1 MCLPDGMLKNY
12 FTIALRQLRRN
23 GTNSILNLF
32 GLAIGIACAGLIFL
46 WVEDEWTFNSNHL
59 NKDNIY
65 LVKVNAKVD
74 NGVFTHSS
82 TPGPLA
88 PLLKQTLPGVVNAC
102 RTTEENN
109 SVLFRIG
116 DRSVYAAGGY
126 ADPSIFDI
134 FTLPFTQGD
143 PHTAFD
149 QLYSIVITEST
160 AKKFFGNDM
169 QVIGKTVRA
178 DNKQDFV
185 VTGVIKDQPR
195 NSSLQFEWLSPFEI
209 HHRESMPYI
218 DRWNNFGTTTYV
230 QLKPGTPVAT
240 INHQWNDP
248 RYDFTTQ
255 RKESTASTDHIFLFG
270 MNNWRLYNDFDNG
283 LPTGN
288 GRIQYVRLFTSIA
301 WIILLIAC
309 INFMNLATAR
319 SEKRAR
325 EVGVRKVLGAAKSS
339 LIGQFIGESLMMA
352 VVASLAA
359 ILIMSFT
366 LPAFNLLVD
375 KQLSLGLGQS
385 THWLAVLLIT
395 LICGLIAGS
404 YPSIYLSSFN
414 PALVLK
420 GVKMKAGSAAF
431 IRKGL
436 VVLQFTASIVLVIST
451 IIIYQQ
457 IRHVKD
463 RNLGFNKEHLV
474 QLTLQGEM
482 KNNFQVIR
490 QAFIQ
495 TGAVSD
501 AALADHETLSDG
513 NNTTGITWPGKD
525 PNSQIVIS
533 IRLTSQEYLSTMGMQ
548 LESGRNFEA
557 TDEVQFKDDRPKD
570 SNLVFHILI
579 SASLEKLI
587 GKGSAIGKTIEYN
600 SNWGVQHLIVAG
612 VVKDYLY
619 GDMYGHPSPVIFYS
633 MPHFTSLMYVRTAPN
648 ARPDEALAAMESVLK
663 KYNPGYPFTYSF
675 VDEQFNRKFQN
686 ETLISNLSRVFAFLA
701 ILISCLGL
709 FGLAAYTAE
718 RRTKE
723 IGIRKVLGAST
734 GGIARLLSNEFLRLV
749 VIACI
754 IAFPVGWL
762 TMSNW
767 LKGYAYRIDISWW
780 VFALAGIVAVLIAL
794 ATVSYQAFKAAIANP
809 VKSMRTE

>member
-1 MCLPDGMLKNY
+1 MLKNY
-12 FTIALRQLRRN
+12 FTIALRQLRRS
-23 GTNSILNLF
+23 GTNSLLNLF

-46 WVEDEWTFNSNHL
+46 WVEDEWTFNGNHL
-59 NKDNIY
+59 DKDNIY

-82 TPGPLA
+82 TPSPLA
-88 PLLKQTLPGVVNAC
+88 PLLKQALPGVVNTC

-143 PHTAFD
+143 RHTAFD

-160 AKKFFGNDM
+160 AKKFFGNDA
-169 QVIGKTVRA
+169 QVVGKTVRA

-195 NSSLQFEWLSPFEI
+195 NSTLQFEWLSPYEI
-209 HHRESMPYI
+209 YRRQGMPYI

-230 QLKPGTPVAT
+230 QLKPGTPVTA
-240 INHQWNDP
+240 INRGWSDP

-309 INFMNLATAR
+309 INFMNLATER

-325 EVGVRKVLGAAKSS
+325 EVGVRKVLGAAKTS
-339 LIGQFIGESLMMA
+339 LIGQFIGESLIMA
-352 VVASLAA
+352 FMASFAA
-359 ILIMSFT
+359 VLIMSFT

-375 KQLSLGLGQS
+375 KQLSLGLGLP

-395 LICGLIAGS
+395 VICGLIAGS
-404 YPSIYLSSFN
+404 YPALYLSSFR

-420 GVKMKAGSAAF
+420 GVKMKAGSAAV

-457 IRHVKD
+457 IHHVKD

-482 KNNFQVIR
+482 KDNFQVIR
-490 QAFIQ
+490 QAFIH
-495 TGAVSD
+495 TGTVSD

-525 PNSQIVIS
+525 PNSQVVIS
-533 IRLTSQEYLSTMGMQ
+533 IRQMSPEYLSTMGMQ

-557 TDEVQFKDDRPKD
+557 TDEVHIEVKDGRPSD

-579 SASLEKLI
+579 SVSMEKLI
-587 GKGSAIGKTIEYN
+587 GHGSAIGKTIEYG

-619 GDMYGHPSPVIFYS
+619 GDMYGHPSPVIFYCI
-633 MPHFTSLMYVRTAPN
+633 PQFTSLMYVRTASN
-648 ARPDEALAAMESVLK
+648 ARPDEALAAMEGVLK

-675 VDEQFNRKFQN
+675 VDEQFNRKFQS
-686 ETLISNLSRVFAFLA
+686 ETLISNLSRIFAFLA

-734 GGIARLLSNEFLRLV
+734 GGITRLLSKEFLRLV
-749 VIACI
+749 IIACI
-754 IAFPVGWL
+754 IAFPIAWL

-780 VFALAGIVAVLIAL
+780 VFALSGFVAVMVAL
-794 ATVSYQAFKAAIANP
+794 ATVGYQAFKAALANP